1 MPKKAKTD
9 NRTVGGEFEQKF
21 AEVLAAHGFWA
32 HVLQQNKS
40 GQPADVICAKGKYH
54 TLIDCKV
61 ISTEKGFPLRRV
73 EMNQRSAMNLFQRR
87 AAELCWFA
95 FRLPDMSVWMMSIGR
110 ILAREKEGLTHL
122 SEKVIREQ
130 ALTLEAWLKETEVWS
145 KDI

>member
-1 MPKKAKTD
+1 MAKKSKTD
-9 NRTVGGEFEQKF
+9 NRSVGGGFEQKF
-21 AEVLAAHGFWA
+21 ADVLAAHGFWA

-40 GQPADVICAKGKYH
+40 GQPADIIAAKGKYH

-61 ISTEKGFPLRRV
+61 ISTKKGFPLSRV
-73 EMNQRSAMNLFQRR
+73 EMNQRSAMTLFQRR

-110 ILAREKEGLTHL
+110 VIIREQEGMTHL
-122 SEKVIREQ
+122 SEQVIREH
-130 ALTLEAWLKETEVWS
+130 ALSLEAWLKETEVWS

>member
-1 MPKKAKTD
+1 MAKKAKTD
-9 NRTVGGEFEQKF
+9 NRTVGGEFEQKL
-21 AEVLAAHGFWA
+21 AETLAANGFWA

-40 GQPADVICAKGKYH
+40 GQPADIIAAKGRYH

-61 ISTEKGFPLRRV
+61 ISTEKGFPLSRI
-73 EMNQRSAMNLFQRR
+73 ESNQRSAMTMFQRR

-95 FRLPDMSVWMMSIGR
+95 FRLPDMSIWMMSIGR
-110 ILAREKEGLTHL
+110 MLVRETEGMTHL

-130 ALTLEAWLKETEVWS
+130 ALTLADWLKETEVWS

>member
-1 MPKKAKTD
+1 MSKKKTD
-9 NRTVGGEFEQKF
+9 NRTVGGEFEQKL
-21 AEVLAAHGFWA
+21 AEILAANGFWA

-40 GQPADVICAKGKYH
+40 GQPADIIAAKGRYH

-61 ISTEKGFPLRRV
+61 ISTEKGFPLSRI
-73 EMNQRSAMNLFQRR
+73 EGNQRSAMTMFQRR

-95 FRLPDMSVWMMSIGR
+95 FRLPDMSIWMMSIGR
-110 ILAREKEGLTHL
+110 MLVREIEGMTHL

-130 ALTLEAWLKETEVWS
+130 ALTLADWLKETEVWS